1 MTSTTRNIEKLGE
14 VWPVRIANNEG
25 ASVSYPQQTPCAADD
40 LEVRNLSDHEW
51 RVGDRRCHE
60 RSPAKVLG
68 YIEKCASTFEVLK
81 LKEPQEVFIFDR
93 FEAAVASFASAVST

>member
-1 MTSTTRNIEKLGE
+1 MTSTTRNRDELVE
-14 VWPVRIANNEG
+14 VWPVRITSHEG

-60 RSPAKVLG
+60 KSPAKVLG
-68 YIEKCASTFEVLK
+68 YIEKCASTFEVLN
-81 LKEPQEVFIFDR
+81 LEDPRQVFIFDR

>member
-1 MTSTTRNIEKLGE
+1 MTSTTRNIDELVE
-14 VWPVRIANNEG
+14 VWPVRITSHEG
-25 ASVSYPQQTPCAADD
+25 ASVSYPQQAPCAADD

-60 RSPAKVLG
+60 KSPATVLG
-68 YIEKCASTFEVLK
+68 YREKCASTFEVLN
-81 LKEPQEVFIFDR
+81 LEDPRQVFIFDR

>member
-1 MTSTTRNIEKLGE
+1 MTRTTRNIDGLVE
-14 VWPVRIANNEG
+14 VWPVRIVDNER
-25 ASVSYPQQTPCAADD
+25 ASVSYPIQAPCAADD

-68 YIEKCASTFEVLK
+68 YIEKCASIFEVLN
-81 LKEPQEVFIFDR
+81 LKDPRQVFIFDR
-93 FEAAVASFASAVST
+93 FDAAVASFASAVST